1 MTAMEAK
8 AYPVDLKSLFDIWQ
22 TFVTTGKLDS
32 RQRARLD
39 PTVLQSWRRCMPRLN
54 PWATP
59 RLNAAQGSALE
70 SVLRA
75 QSELISVGTPIIED
89 IHQFVEGS
97 NCAILLSDGSARII
111 ATGGDQYAVRH
122 IESLHLGLGS
132 YWYEGQRGTN
142 ALGLVLANAMPVQ
155 VAGAE
160 HYFELYHQFSTSAAP
175 VHDIHGRII
184 GLLAIIG
191 RAEHANTHTLALVMS
206 AARAISNQL
215 QADWSL
221 QEANQ
226 RLNEVHAVMSTISEG
241 VISWDDEGEINH
253 VNNQAGMML
262 GINPAAIMGQPVD
275 KVLNLPAVIH
285 DAALNGRE
293 LRDIEVNIQINGHR
307 ARSII
312 TLRPIIDAANVSGY
326 ILLLRPI
333 EEVHQLVQKQAGSH
347 ASIRVDDVHGTSPAM
362 RQVVRQIH
370 IAARGLAPVL
380 LQGEGGV
387 GKNHIAQAIHND
399 SARAGKPFL
408 AINCRAIPREIMSG
422 ELLGEENEERIR
434 PSKFELAHGG
444 TLLLDQLDSLSLEM
458 QAALLQVIETGYIMR
473 IGGIYP
479 IPVDVRII
487 AATSAELQSQISDG
501 SFLSHL
507 FYRFGVF
514 NIKIP
519 PLRYR
524 VEDIPLLV
532 ERIKKRIGKQDGKKI
547 GIDEEA
553 MAILYQYPWPGNVRE
568 LESVLERAI
577 LQCRNSIICPADL
590 SETVRQGRALAGDSL
605 NPLPLITLA
614 EAEHEAILRAGWA
627 NNGRVVAMARDLK
640 IGRTTLWRKMK
651 RYNIS
656 PDQFKA

>member
-1 MTAMEAK
+1 MEAK
-8 AYPVDLKSLFDIWQ
+8 AYPVDLRMLADIWQ
-22 TFVTTGKLDS
+22 AFVTTGKINS
-32 RQRARLD
+32 RQLARLD

-54 PWATP
+54 PWATS
-59 RLNAAQGSALE
+59 RLYVAQGSGLE
-70 SVLRA
+70 SVLRTQA
-75 QSELISVGTPIIED
+75 ELISVGMPVIED

-111 ATGGDQYAVRH
+111 AVGGDKSAVRH
-122 IESLHLGLGS
+122 TESLHLGLGS
-132 YWYEGQRGTN
+132 YWSEGQQGTN
-142 ALGLVLANAMPVQ
+142 ALGLVLVNAMPAQ
-155 VAGAE
+155 VVGAE
-160 HYFELYHQFSTSAAP
+160 HYLELYHQFTTSAAP

-184 GLLAIIG
+184 GLLAIVG
-191 RAEHANTHTLALVMS
+191 RAEDANSHTLALVMS

-215 QADWSL
+215 QTNWSL

-241 VISWDDEGEINH
+241 VISWDDEGKINH
-253 VNNQAGMML
+253 VNNQAGVML
-262 GINPAAIMGQPVD
+262 GINPAIIMGQPVER
-275 KVLNLPAVIH
+275 
-285 DAALNGRE
+285 ALNVPTAIQNAIQNGQE
-293 LRDIEVNIQINGHR
+293 IRDVEVNFQINGHGT
-307 ARSII
+307 RSMV

-347 ASIRVDDVHGTSPAM
+347 ASIRVDDVHGKSTAM
-362 RQVVRQIH
+362 RQVIRQIH

-399 SARAGKPFL
+399 STRAGKPFL
-408 AINCRAIPREIMSG
+408 AINCRAIPREIMAG

-444 TLLLDQLDSLSLEM
+444 TLVLDQLDSLSLEM
-458 QAALLQVIETGYIMR
+458 QAALLQVIETGHIMR
-473 IGGIYP
+473 IGGIHP

-487 AATSAELQSQISDG
+487 AATSVDLQNQISEG
-501 SFLSHL
+501 SFLPHL

-532 ERIKKRIGKQDGKKI
+532 ERIQKRVGRQEGQEID
-547 GIDEEA
+547 IDEEV

-577 LQCRNSIICPADL
+577 LQCNNGVITPADL
-590 SETVRQGRALAGDSL
+590 SETVRQGRVLALDSL
-605 NPLPLITLA
+605 NPLPLISLA
-614 EAEHEAILRAGWA
+614 EAEQEAIIRAGWA
-627 NNGRVVAMARDLK
+627 HNGRVVAMARDLK

-656 PDQFKA
+656 PEQFKV